1 MLILRCLASAATRTP
16 PNAAHSKQKGAW
28 KSSFVGGLCPR
39 THKLGTRHRGH
50 GSCRPLPHGSEGSL
64 PPYCLQAPPL
74 SPQPEPT
81 GSELPTPR
89 PACPHSR
96 DSAGPDV
103 QPCVGSSHHP
113 LLPQQEATLW
123 SPAVPWPAFRSTD
136 LPAPPLSLKF
146 LLNLQ
151 QPFFFSDCF
160 ILYVS
165 KMCQLMIQPLLHV
178 TFGGV
183 PPHPGM

>member
-64 PPYCLQAPPL
+64 PPHCLQAPPL

-136 LPAPPLSLKF
+136 LPAPPLLPDPTITPNKRTYTRP
-146 LLNLQ
+146 LEE
-151 QPFFFSDCF
+151 
-160 ILYVS
+160 IL
-165 KMCQLMIQPLLHV
+165 P
-178 TFGGV
+178 GV
-183 PPHPGM
+183 RKPGIRGAGQGAPKLGP

>member
-113 LLPQQEATLW
+113 LLPQQEATLLVLGASVDFEFLKCVSIFYSSYW
-123 SPAVPWPAFRSTD
+123 LYPKKVWFLVIMWVGA
-136 LPAPPLSLKF
+136 SLVV
-146 LLNLQ
+146 Q
-151 QPFFFSDCF
+151 W
-160 ILYVS
+160 
-165 KMCQLMIQPLLHV
+165 
-178 TFGGV
+178 
-183 PPHPGM
+183 

>member
-1 MLILRCLASAATRTP
+1 MPQHCGPILGFPSGSDGRESACNAGDPGSIPGLGRFPEGGNGSPLQCSCLKNPMDRKAWWATVHGVGKSRTL
-16 PNAAHSKQKGAW
+16 
-28 KSSFVGGLCPR
+28 SS
-39 THKLGTRHRGH
+39 HRGFH
-50 GSCRPLPHGSEGSL
+50 
-64 PPYCLQAPPL
+64 QAPPEGHSTL
-74 SPQPEPT
+74 HPSCSGLT
-81 GSELPTPR
+81 G
-89 PACPHSR
+89 
-96 DSAGPDV
+96 
-103 QPCVGSSHHP
+103 
-113 LLPQQEATLW
+113 
-123 SPAVPWPAFRSTD
+123 PWG
-136 LPAPPLSLKF
+136 LSLKF